1 MRTASSRIPP
11 VKTSC
16 QFESMWSSDMP
27 FASVA
32 NTSVPSTVPTTE
44 PRPPAIEVPPMT
56 TAVTASSSSR

>member
-1 MRTASSRIPP
+1 M
-11 VKTSC
+11 SC
-16 QFESMWSSDMP
+16 QLESMRRWFMP

-44 PRPPAIEVPPMT
+44 PRPPESEVPPIT